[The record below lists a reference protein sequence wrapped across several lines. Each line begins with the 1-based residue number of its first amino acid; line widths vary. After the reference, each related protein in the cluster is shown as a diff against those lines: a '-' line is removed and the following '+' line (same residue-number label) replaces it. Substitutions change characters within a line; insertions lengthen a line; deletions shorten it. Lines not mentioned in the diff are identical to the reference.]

1 MAPPAGGTVAA
12 SDPGSAAVLLAVHAT
27 VRPLAAGPDAEAQL
41 RRLQLSADPKRPGR
55 FRLEL
60 LGAGP
65 GAVSLEWPLETVSYT
80 VRGPSQHELQ
90 PPPGGPGTL
99 SLHFL
104 NPLDAQRWAALIRG
118 ATVEGQN
125 GSDSLPPALSP
136 ETGPVSAPGPSEVH
150 TPKAP
155 QPKVDVSSHP
165 GDLMEKEELAGRLAQ
180 AIEGGDEK
188 GAAQAAAI
196 LAQHHVALSVQLQ
209 ESCFPPGP
217 IKLQVTVEDAA
228 SSAHI
233 SLQVYPHCTI
243 STLQEQVFSEFGFPP
258 AVQRWVIGKCLCVPE
273 RSLAS
278 YGVQQD
284 RDPAFLYLLS
294 APRETPGRSPQR
306 PQKMDGELSHR
317 LFPQSLG
324 LPQAPQPASSS
335 LPSPLQSGWPCPSCT
350 FINILS
356 RPGCEM
362 CNTQR
367 PCAWDPLPAAS
378 TQQSLMVTRGEDGPS
393 LPGPRSLDAL
403 LNLSGDLR

>member
-1 MAPPAGGTVAA
+1 MAPPAGGAVA
-12 SDPGSAAVLLAVHAT
+12 SSNPGSAAVLLAVHAT

-41 RRLQLSADPKRPGR
+41 RRLQLSADPERPGR

-99 SLHFL
+99 SLHFP
-104 NPLDAQRWAALIRG
+104 NPLDAQRWAALVRG

-125 GSDSLPPALSP
+125 GSDSLPPALGPEPCPASP
-136 ETGPVSAPGPSEVH
+136 SGPSEVH
-150 TPKAP
+150 SPKAS
-155 QPKVDVSSHP
+155 QPKMDVSSSP
-165 GDLMEKEELAGRLAQ
+165 GNLMEKEELAGRLAR

-188 GAAQAAAI
+188 GAAQAAAM

-243 STLQEQVFSEFGFPP
+243 SSLQEQVFSEFGFPP

-278 YGVQQD
+278 YGVRQD

-294 APRETPGRSPQR
+294 APREAPGRSPQH
-306 PQKMDGELSHR
+306 PQKMDGGLGRR

-324 LPQAPQPASSS
+324 LPRAPQPASSS

-350 FINILS
+350 FINVPS

-362 CNTQR
+362 CSTQR

-393 LPGPRSLDAL
+393 LPGPRSLDTL